1 MSLISRIG
9 SSPGVR
15 RLVRRPD
22 APGEIRESPDA
33 EDRDPLWC
41 AGCGREVLFDGAD
54 CPHCGGLAVTR
65 IELARRAG
73 NLPAPPERSP
83 SSWLS

>member
-41 AGCGREVLFDGAD
+41 AGCGREVLFDG
-54 CPHCGGLAVTR
+54 LAVTR

>member
-1 MSLISRIG
+1 
-9 SSPGVR
+9 
-15 RLVRRPD
+15 
-22 APGEIRESPDA
+22 
-33 EDRDPLWC
+33 
-41 AGCGREVLFDGAD
+41 VLFDGAD